1 MDEIFQLNKGKLGFG
16 LMRLPK
22 DGSGKIDAK
31 ETASMVDKFIESG
44 FTYFDTAYV
53 YPGSEEIFKET
64 IGTRHRRDSYTIAS
78 KLSGWALTDDFTP
91 EKMFEEQL
99 RRTGLDYFDFY
110 LLHSIE
116 KDHLPNYE
124 KYDTWDFCQRLKKEG
139 KIRHFGFS
147 FHDTPELL
155 DKLLT
160 EHPETEFVQLQINYL
175 DWTSP
180 RVQSARIYEVARKHN
195 KPIIIMEPVKGGL
208 LSDLESTI
216 TEPFGDKTPAS
227 MALRFAA
234 GLDGVLAVLSGM
246 STPEQVNENIRI
258 FSNLEKLSSE
268 EEKEI
273 EEVRERIKN
282 LQVIECTSCRYCT
295 PGCPEKIVIPNVF
308 RYLNEAAVRS
318 DKEKAKKDYAAMIA
332 EGKSGRAS
340 SCIRCGKCE
349 KVCPQKLPIRTLLST
364 AEEKLCYTCFSK
376 SN

>member
-1 MDEIFQLNKGKLGFG
+1 MDDIFQLNKGKLGFG

-64 IGTRHRRDSYTIAS
+64 IRTRHRRDSYTIAS

-246 STPEQVNENIRI
+246 STMGQLEENTRI
-258 FSNLEKLSSE
+258 FTPLEKLTE
-268 EEKEI
+268 EEMKAICSVKEEI
-273 EEVRERIKN
+273 GK
-282 LQVIECTSCRYCT
+282 LQVIECTACRYCT
-295 PGCPEKIVIPNVF
+295 PGCPEKISIPDIF
-308 RYLNEAAVRS
+308 KLLNEEAVVN
-318 DKEKAKKDYAAMIA
+318 DKKGVRDRYYSMIN
-332 EGKSGRAS
+332 EGKSGAAS

-349 KVCPQKLPIRTLLST
+349 RICPQKLPIRNLLSM
-364 AEEKLCYTCFSK
+364 AESRLI
-376 SN
+376 

>member
-1 MDEIFQLNKGKLGFG
+1 
-16 LMRLPK
+16 
-22 DGSGKIDAK
+22 
-31 ETASMVDKFIESG
+31 
-44 FTYFDTAYV
+44 
-53 YPGSEEIFKET
+53 
-64 IGTRHRRDSYTIAS
+64 
-78 KLSGWALTDDFTP
+78 
-91 EKMFEEQL
+91 
-99 RRTGLDYFDFY
+99 
-110 LLHSIE
+110 
-116 KDHLPNYE
+116 
-124 KYDTWDFCQRLKKEG
+124 
-139 KIRHFGFS
+139 
-147 FHDTPELL
+147 
-155 DKLLT
+155 
-160 EHPETEFVQLQINYL
+160 
-175 DWTSP
+175 
-180 RVQSARIYEVARKHN
+180 
-195 KPIIIMEPVKGGL
+195 MEPVKGGL